1 MKAVIDIDTLL
12 IHSAL
17 AAQENYVTVTHKP
30 SGKVMEFPTQTE
42 FFGHYARKDGGW
54 LAERNKV
61 QTEQGKPIFH
71 VDDFEIT
78 QNVRLIS
85 LSQEGEMVPPER
97 IAKGRLKSKINFI
110 ISQPWC
116 TGFIIPFGQGKNF
129 RYNVAQTQ
137 AYKQGR
143 PPKPLLYDAVK
154 DYLLYKYKD
163 HLDIVTD
170 VETDDR
176 VCQLLWE
183 SWIRSGRN
191 HDNLDSVGVFIDK
204 DITQVPCLWYNFDK
218 PDIGLTK
225 ITSVDAARSLAKQM
239 ILGDNCDSILGLPKL
254 ATELHEKYKIRK
266 SASLGA
272 TTADNLLK
280 DIHTPKEMFERVV
293 EAYRALYGDDK
304 KPWTSFRGDNLE
316 WNYLDYMNETFK
328 LVRMQVNGRPVE
340 HVSEFLKRL
349 GVDIEK
355 EKPSED

>member
-1 MKAVIDIDTLL
+1 MIAVIDIDTLL

-42 FFGHYARKDGGW
+42 FYGHYAKKDGGW
-54 LAERNKV
+54 LAEKNK
-61 QTEQGKPIFH
+61 ERAGQGKPLFD
-71 VDDFEIT
+71 VNDFEVT
-78 QNVRLIS
+78 QNTRLIS
-85 LSQEGEMVPPER
+85 DIDDDGEMFPPEA
-97 IAKGRLKSKINFI
+97 IVKGRLNSKINFI
-110 ISQPWC
+110 TSQDWC
-116 TGFIIPFGQGKNF
+116 TDFIIPFGQGKNF
-129 RYNVAQTQ
+129 RYDVAQTQ

-143 PPKPLLYDAVK
+143 PAKPLLYEAVK

-163 HLDIVTD
+163 HLDIVHN

-183 SWIRSGRN
+183 AWIRSGRN

-225 ITSVDAARSLAKQM
+225 ITSVDAARSLAKQ
-239 ILGDNCDSILGLPKL
+239 ILLGDNCDSILGLPKL
-254 ATELHEKYKIRK
+254 TPELHTKYKIRK
-266 SASLGA
+266 AASLGA

-280 DIHTPKEMFERVV
+280 DVHTPKEMFERVV
-293 EAYRALYGDDK
+293 EAYKDLYGTEK
-304 KPWTSFRGDNLE
+304 KPWVSFRGDKLE
-316 WNYLDYMNETFK
+316 WDYLDYMDETFR

-349 GVDIEK
+349 GVEV
-355 EKPSED
+355 

>member
-42 FFGHYARKDGGW
+42 FYGHYAKKDGGW
-54 LAERNKV
+54 LAEKNKERI
-61 QTEQGKPIFH
+61 EQGKPVFD
-71 VDDFEIT
+71 VNDFEVT
-78 QNVRLIS
+78 QNTRLIS
-85 LSQEGEMVPPER
+85 DMDDDGEIFPPEA
-97 IAKGRLKSKINFI
+97 IVKGRLNSKINFI
-110 ISQPWC
+110 TSQDWC
-116 TGFIIPFGQGKNF
+116 TDFVIPFGQGKNF
-129 RYNVAQTQ
+129 RYDVAQTQ

-143 PPKPLLYDAVK
+143 PPKPLLYEVVK

-163 HLDIVTD
+163 HLQIVTNI
-170 VETDDR
+170 ETDDV

-183 SWIRSGRN
+183 AWIRSGRN

-225 ITSVDAARSLAKQM
+225 ITSVDAARSLAKQ
-239 ILGDNCDSILGLPKL
+239 ILLGDSTDSILGLPKL
-254 ATELHEKYKIRK
+254 TPELHTKYKIRK
-266 SASLGA
+266 AASLGA

-280 DIHTPKEMFERVV
+280 DVHTPKEMFERVV
-293 EAYRALYGDDK
+293 EAYKDLYGTEK
-304 KPWTSFRGDNLE
+304 KPWVSFRGDKLE
-316 WNYLDYMNETFK
+316 WDYLDYMDETFR

-349 GVDIEK
+349 GVEV
-355 EKPSED
+355 